1 MTHIDNLSNIEL
13 DQPSVLTIGVFD
25 GVHKG
30 HQALIRQLVEVAHAE
45 DRLAVVLTFF
55 PHPDQVMSG
64 IKGQYYLTTA
74 EQRAEYLLALGADY
88 VVTQPFDDEL
98 RRMRAEVFVD
108 QLVNHLRPEQLW
120 VGVDFSLG
128 YEREGNVAF
137 LKQQGKEK
145 GFAVHTID
153 LLQTEDSSSAITSTL
168 IREALKMGE
177 VEQVRGWL
185 GRAYSISGEV
195 VHGKQRGRTIGFPTA
210 NVLVWE
216 QQVLPANGVYVG
228 WAQLG
233 EERFMAV
240 TNIGVR
246 PTFNN
251 GGVTVEAHL
260 LDFDRDIY
268 AETLTVSFE
277 KRLRS
282 ERKFENLQALIDQIN
297 ADAQKGREYLMSC
310 CVEM

>member
-1 MTHIDNLSNIEL
+1 VRGIE
-13 DQPSVLTIGVFD
+13 G
-25 GVHKG
+25 
-30 HQALIRQLVEVAHAE
+30 R
-45 DRLAVVLTFF
+45 
-55 PHPDQVMSG
+55 
-64 IKGQYYLTTA
+64 YYLTTA
-74 EQRAEYLLALGADY
+74 EQRAEYLLALGVDH
-88 VVTQPFDDEL
+88 VVTQPFDKEL

-108 QLVNHLRPEQLW
+108 QLVTHLRPEQLW
-120 VGVDFSLG
+120 VGVDFALG

-137 LKQQGKEK
+137 LTQQGKEK

-153 LLQTEDSSSAITSTL
+153 LLQTEDASNIITSTL
-168 IREALKMGE
+168 IREALNRGE
-177 VEQVRGWL
+177 VEQVREWL
-185 GRAYSISGEV
+185 GRAYSVSGEV
-195 VHGKQRGRTIGFPTA
+195 VHGKKRGRAIGFPTA

-216 QQVLPANGVYVG
+216 QQVLPTNGVYVG

-268 AETLTVSFE
+268 GDTLTVSFE
-277 KRLRS
+277 KHLRP
-282 ERKFENLQALIDQIN
+282 ERKFESLDGLIDQIN
-297 ADAQKGREYLMSC
+297 ADAKEGRDYLMSC
-310 CVEM
+310 CIEM

>member
-1 MTHIDNLSNIEL
+1 M
-13 DQPSVLTIGVFD
+13 
-25 GVHKG
+25 
-30 HQALIRQLVEVAHAE
+30 
-45 DRLAVVLTFF
+45 
-55 PHPDQVMSG
+55 
-64 IKGQYYLTTA
+64 
-74 EQRAEYLLALGADY
+74 
-88 VVTQPFDDEL
+88 
-98 RRMRAEVFVD
+98 
-108 QLVNHLRPEQLW
+108 
-120 VGVDFSLG
+120 
-128 YEREGNVAF
+128 
-137 LKQQGKEK
+137 
-145 GFAVHTID
+145 
-153 LLQTEDSSSAITSTL
+153 
-168 IREALKMGE
+168 
-177 VEQVRGWL
+177 EQVREWL
-185 GRAYSISGEV
+185 GRAYSVSGEV

-210 NVLVWE
+210 NIRIWE

-282 ERKFENLQALIDQIN
+282 ERKFESLQALIDQIN
-297 ADAQKGREYLMSC
+297 RDTQEGREYLMSC
-310 CVEM
+310 CVEV